1 MAGPDRIRFIE
12 LLNRLGAE
20 DDDTVLA
27 AAREL
32 HRSVK
37 EAGLEWS
44 GLLQADDGSVAAEAE
59 TPTSTKTPTDHA
71 GDMKIIDRLLA
82 RQDLSDMMRSDLA
95 DFKRGIRE
103 GAFDRMDADY
113 VRALAKRLGA

>member
-12 LLNRLGAE
+12 LLNQLGAE
-20 DDDTVLA
+20 SDDTVLA

-37 EAGLEWS
+37 EAGLEWD
-44 GLLQADDGSVAAEAE
+44 GLLRADDGSVAAEAE
-59 TPTSTKTPTDHA
+59 APKSAQTPMDHS
-71 GDMKIIDRLLA
+71 GEMKIIDRLLT
-82 RQDLSDMMRSDLA
+82 RQDLSEMMRSDLA

-103 GAFDRMDADY
+103 GTFDRMDADY